1 MAGKSITITFHVKDR
16 SAKPVL
22 NVEPRWW
29 DADALC
35 ADPRFKMS
43 NETGSYY
50 DWSADLTVKEFRD
63 LHEAFRP
70 QATSGVYAAPDWQ
83 KIIQPKIKAMDYALA
98 GAHGK
103 ISNIHVQVAEWESG
117 LGD

>member
-1 MAGKSITITFHVKDR
+1 MAGKSITISFYGKGRPTG
-16 SAKPVL
+16 PLL

-29 DADALC
+29 DADDLC
-35 ADPRFKMS
+35 ADSRFEMS

-50 DWSADLTVKEFRD
+50 DWSADLTVREFIN

-83 KIIQPKIKAMDYALA
+83 KIIQPRIKAIDDAVA
-98 GAHGK
+98 GALGK
-103 ISNIHVQVAEWESG
+103 IVKIEVRVAEWESG